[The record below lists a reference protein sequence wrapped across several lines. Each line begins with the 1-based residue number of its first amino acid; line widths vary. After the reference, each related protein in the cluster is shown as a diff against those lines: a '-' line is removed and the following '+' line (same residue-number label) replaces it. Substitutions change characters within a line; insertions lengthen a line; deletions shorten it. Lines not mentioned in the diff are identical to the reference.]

1 MVMELRTYSQ
11 EKCYL
16 CHTTGHVLHHDLHD
30 YLFGVTGQ
38 WHLKRC
44 DNQACGLVWLDPMP
58 FAEELHKAYQ
68 SYYTHHAD
76 TDHDL
81 SFMQKLD
88 RAVYRRCNR
97 LFARLSGLAS
107 QQAQSQHLFIPPE
120 KTGTLLDIGCG
131 NGRFLKRMAD
141 KGWSVV
147 GTDFDKE
154 AVEYVKNTYQ
164 FEAYIGDLVD
174 LPLSPQRFDIITLQH
189 VIEHV
194 PNPVELLNHCK
205 TLLKPQGKIILVTP
219 NVQSW
224 GHQYYQ
230 QHWRGLEPPRHV
242 YLYAPKTL
250 EALTQQAGLHTT
262 DLRTTATGAEYI
274 LKHSRII
281 EKHSRQQPIK
291 NQFFF
296 SVAWLQQYYAL
307 WKLHNNPLCG
317 EEIYLTVEQ

>member
-1 MVMELRTYSQ
+1 MELRTQ
-11 EKCYL
+11 AQKNCYL
-16 CHTTGHVLHHDLHD
+16 CNTTGHVLHHDLRD

-44 DNQACGLVWLDPMP
+44 DNPACGLVWLDPMP
-58 FAEELHKAYQ
+58 LAEELHKAYH

-76 TDHDL
+76 TDHDV

-88 RAVYRRCNR
+88 RALYRRCNR
-97 LFARLSGLAS
+97 LLARLSGLAT
-107 QQAQSQHLFIPPE
+107 QQADSQNLFIPTE
-120 KTGTLLDIGCG
+120 TQGTLLDIGCG

-141 KGWSVV
+141 QGWSVV
-147 GTDFDKE
+147 GTDFDND
-154 AVEYVKNTYQ
+154 AVAYVKKTYQ
-164 FEAYIGDLVD
+164 FEAYAGDLLD
-174 LPLSPQRFDIITLQH
+174 LPLSPERFDMITLQH

-194 PNPVELLNHCK
+194 PDPVKLLNHCK

-219 NVQSW
+219 NIQSW
-224 GHQYYQ
+224 GHHYYQ

-250 EALTQQAGLHTT
+250 EALTQQVGLKTC

-291 NQFFF
+291 NHFLF

-307 WKLHNNPLCG
+307 WKLHHDPLCG